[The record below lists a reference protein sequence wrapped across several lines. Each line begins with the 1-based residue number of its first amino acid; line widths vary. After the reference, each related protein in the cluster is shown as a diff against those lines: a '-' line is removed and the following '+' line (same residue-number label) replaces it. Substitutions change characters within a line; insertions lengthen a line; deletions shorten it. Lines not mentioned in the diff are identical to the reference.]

1 MSVSKASVHIQL
13 LSHALLIGEG
23 DETIIEENIIHISKH
38 DRNSDFKN
46 TSCGNVF
53 SYFDTLII
61 KKKKKSG
68 I

>member
-1 MSVSKASVHIQL
+1 MSVSKESVHIQL

-53 SYFDTLII
+53 SYFDIII
-61 KKKKKSG
+61 KKKKVRNLN
-68 I
+68 